1 MIISTE
7 NSFSLTIAVGVS
19 SYFGYIFFHEQAILA
34 NFRSDVT
41 AVFLLSKVIHNT
53 VSDTRSV

>member
-41 AVFLLSKVIHNT
+41 AVFFTFEGNP
-53 VSDTRSV
+53 